1 MQTCPRVVRIS
12 AILVQQRPDV
22 SIIINIL
29 ISEDLLTMKECQENL
44 ADLETSSLA
53 LFSTSGLSSGSID
66 SVISGDVLS
75 MLGPSGQ
82 ALFSKLTIKGKRGFL
97 VWPAKLKARSFLQ
110 HLCCSCL

>member
-1 MQTCPRVVRIS
+1 MSSCCQNKCDSRATKARCVHHHQHLDFRGPADNERV
-12 AILVQQRPDV
+12 PG
-22 SIIINIL
+22 
-29 ISEDLLTMKECQENL
+29 ENL

-75 MLGPSGQ
+75 MLGASGQ

-97 VWPAKLKARSFLQ
+97 GWPAKLKARSFLQ